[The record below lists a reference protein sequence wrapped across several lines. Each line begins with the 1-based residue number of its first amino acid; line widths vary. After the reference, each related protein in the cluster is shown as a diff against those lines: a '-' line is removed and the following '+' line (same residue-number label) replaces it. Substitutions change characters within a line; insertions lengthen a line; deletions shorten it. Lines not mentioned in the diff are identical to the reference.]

1 MRGLALA
8 QAWRDRGGRAAFV
21 MASGAEI
28 LEPRLGA
35 EGMQLVE
42 LTAEP
47 GSAED
52 AAATAAAAGRT
63 GASCVVVD
71 GYHFDA
77 AYRRTLAEAGLRVVC
92 VDDLGQADLG
102 DADVVLNQNNYA
114 HERLYPRRAASTELL
129 LGPRYALLRR
139 EFRRWRGWRRDV
151 RGRPSRVLV
160 TLGGGDADNATLT
173 AIQAVRRLGASD
185 LDVEVIVGPTNR
197 QHPAL
202 WREVDD
208 DRRIGLLTNVPDV
221 PVLMAWADIAVTA
234 AGSTS
239 WEMAFMELPMIAV
252 VLAENQAAIA
262 RSLEEAGVARNAG
275 WYGVLSPE
283 DLTKTLGALL
293 EDAESR
299 ATMAARGRALV
310 DGEGAFRVAD
320 RLLALTAQPAGI
332 H

>member
-102 DADVVLNQNNYA
+102 DADVVLNQNHYA

-185 LDVEVIVGPTNR
+185 LD
-197 QHPAL
+197 AL
-202 WREVDD
+202 PQYTVR
-208 DRRIGLLTNVPDV
+208 LP
-221 PVLMAWADIAVTA
+221 IACVVTA